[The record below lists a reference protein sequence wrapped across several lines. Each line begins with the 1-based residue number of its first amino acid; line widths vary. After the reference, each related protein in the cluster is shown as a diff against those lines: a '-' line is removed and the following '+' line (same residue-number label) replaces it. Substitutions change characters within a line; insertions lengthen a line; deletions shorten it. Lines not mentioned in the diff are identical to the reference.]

1 MSVLVRVALKDSKEK
16 AAMYLGW
23 IGFALVIIGLFSPW
37 GTYTYRPG
45 TNYSVSGFATT
56 YGFFLV
62 IGALAIT
69 AGLLSSTVKLSSVS
83 IAFLGTGAMGTIL
96 FTGMFLTSYYGQGPY
111 GYPEIQYMSVG
122 SFITLTGGFATVASA
137 ILYSLHVRTP
147 TTEEKPQTSTPAA

>member
-23 IGFALVIIGLFSPW
+23 VGFALVIIGLFSPW
-37 GTYTYRPG
+37 GTYRSG
-45 TNYSVSGFATT
+45 FTNYSVSGFTTT
-56 YGFFLV
+56 YGFFLI

-69 AGLLSSTVKLSSVS
+69 AGLLSSTVKLSSAS

-96 FTGMFLTSYYGQGPY
+96 FTGMFLTTYYGQGPPY
-111 GYPEIQYMSVG
+111 YSQIQYISVG
-122 SFITLTGGFATVASA
+122 SFITLIGGFATVASA

-147 TTEEKPQTSTPAA
+147 TTEEKPQTSTPAP